1 MTRVHRRPKQKRK
14 VNKMKNRNTVFITIV
29 SALAFALAPVTKA
42 APNPRRW
49 PPIPHQRPEAVEFPM
64 ITVHSTDN
72 VTRGKTGSFVLAMKP
87 ALMFG
92 GTYVNFKV
100 SGTAIAGVDYVLL
113 VSPAYIGKSGYGV
126 IQVKTLRD
134 PRGSAFR
141 QAYSVIVTLE
151 AGAGYAVG
159 AVGQPQCGLN
169 PALESFDSVTTTLKG
184 RLERR
189 PCSFGGTSR
198 CALLHRSGAILLIT

>member
-1 MTRVHRRPKQKRK
+1 
-14 VNKMKNRNTVFITIV
+14 MKNQNTVIITIV

-42 APNPRRW
+42 APNPQGG
-49 PPIPHQRPEAVEFPM
+49 PDPISVAATAAVPAV

-72 VTRGKTGSFVLAMKP
+72 VTRGKTGSFVLDMKP

-113 VSPAYIGKSGYGV
+113 VSPAYIGQSGYGV

-141 QAYSVIVTLE
+141 QAYSVTVTLE
-151 AGAGYAVG
+151 PGAGYALG
-159 AVGQPQCGLN
+159 ASRSATMWIK
-169 PALESFDSVTTTLKG
+169 PALQSSNQ
-184 RLERR
+184 
-189 PCSFGGTSR
+189 SSN
-198 CALLHRSGAILLIT
+198 